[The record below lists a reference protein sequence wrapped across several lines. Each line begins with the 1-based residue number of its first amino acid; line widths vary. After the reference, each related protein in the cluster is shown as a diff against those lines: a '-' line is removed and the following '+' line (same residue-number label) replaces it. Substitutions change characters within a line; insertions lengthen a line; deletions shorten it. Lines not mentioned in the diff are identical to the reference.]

1 MRITSEKSLA
11 RGRDRW
17 EALLAEHASDEVK
30 FADEIFA
37 VADLLRGSAALNA
50 SLQELTRTAD
60 ARATLAREVLT
71 GKVSE
76 EVNELV
82 QGLVRDTWSEL
93 NDLSEALDVIGVD
106 TLLIGAVRE
115 GLLHETEEQL
125 YQFSRMLHSQ
135 RDLRVTLSDRSYD
148 VASRSQLAHSVLG
161 ASNAYTQ
168 ALVEEAVTR
177 TGHRALTASVRD
189 FVDAAAAR
197 AHQQVAAVVSV
208 IPLSAAQEER
218 LAQILGRMY
227 GAEIRIHT
235 SIDPTIVGGLRIMI
249 GDDVIDGTLA
259 TRLNHVRT
267 EMTK

>member
-11 RGRDRW
+11 RGLDRW
-17 EALLAEHASDEVK
+17 EALLAERASGEAK

-37 VADLLRGSAALNA
+37 IADLLRGSASLNA
-50 SLQELTRTAD
+50 SLQELTRSAD
-60 ARATLAREVLT
+60 ARATLAREVLG

-76 EVNELV
+76 EVSELV
-82 QGLVRDTWSEL
+82 QGLVRDAWSEL
-93 NDLSEALDVIGVD
+93 GDLAEALDAIGVD
-106 TLLIGAVRE
+106 TLLVGAARE
-115 GLLHETEEQL
+115 GVLHETEEQL

-135 RDLRVTLSDRSYD
+135 RQLRVTLSDRAYD
-148 VASRSQLAHSVLG
+148 VESRAQLAHSVLG
-161 ASNAYTQ
+161 SGNLYTQ
-168 ALVEEAVTR
+168 ALVAEAVTR
-177 TGHRALTASVRD
+177 TAHRPLTASVRD

-197 AHQQVAAVVSV
+197 ANQQVASVVSV
-208 IPLSAAQEER
+208 IPLSAEQEAR

-227 GAEIRIHT
+227 ETEVRLHT